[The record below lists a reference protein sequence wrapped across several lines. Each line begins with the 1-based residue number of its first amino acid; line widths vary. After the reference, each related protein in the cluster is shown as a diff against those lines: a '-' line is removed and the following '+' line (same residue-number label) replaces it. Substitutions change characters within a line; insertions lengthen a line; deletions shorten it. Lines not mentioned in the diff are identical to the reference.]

1 MIIEGKVYDSYTK
14 ELLIGAKVELLNA
27 NKNVIRK
34 LIVDENGSFLFDNK
48 DDCSKTYYLRA
59 SNGIS
64 YSTRQIQ
71 LDSSEGQKLV
81 ENIDLSWTTDCL
93 PEDLICVLGIE
104 PIFFELNKAT
114 LKRNSILSLNKV
126 LVALIKYPEMVLQIS
141 SYADSR
147 ASKEYNRKLSLKRAK
162 VTKNWLIN
170 KGIDPSRLL
179 IKALGEENIDNI
191 CIDNIDCSEAEY
203 QLNRKSTFKILKF

>member
-1 MIIEGKVYDSYTK
+1 M
-14 ELLIGAKVELLNA
+14 
-27 NKNVIRK
+27 
-34 LIVDENGSFLFDNK
+34 
-48 DDCSKTYYLRA
+48 
-59 SNGIS
+59 
-64 YSTRQIQ
+64 
-71 LDSSEGQKLV
+71 
-81 ENIDLSWTTDCL
+81 
-93 PEDLICVLGIE
+93 
-104 PIFFELNKAT
+104 
-114 LKRNSILSLNKV
+114 
-126 LVALIKYPEMVLQIS
+126 VALIKYPEMVLQIS

-179 IKALGEENIDNI
+179 IKALGEENLDNI